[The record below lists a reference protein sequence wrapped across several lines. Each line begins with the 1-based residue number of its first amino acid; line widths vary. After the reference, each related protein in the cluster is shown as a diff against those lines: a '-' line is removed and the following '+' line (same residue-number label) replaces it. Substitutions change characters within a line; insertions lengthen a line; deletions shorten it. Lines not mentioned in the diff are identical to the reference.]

1 MKEWLEEM
9 TDKKEE
15 EFRVQFKDSIQ
26 IMAGALKAG
35 YSAENAIRETCHDL
49 KPMYKS
55 ESRIIKEYEIM
66 IRKLKIHIP
75 VGQVLSEFA
84 ENVEQEDVDNFV
96 TVFTT
101 AQKSGGDSIVI
112 IKDAVKVISEKME
125 FEIMSMIPFGMIGY
139 MKLTFG
145 DFLKVLY
152 GNPAGIIVMSIC
164 LALYFT
170 AYIWGKKMIKIEV

>member
-96 TVFTT
+96 TVLLLPKKWWG
-101 AQKSGGDSIVI
+101 QYCDYQRCGKSHQ
-112 IKDAVKVISEKME
+112 
-125 FEIMSMIPFGMIGY
+125 
-139 MKLTFG
+139 
-145 DFLKVLY
+145 
-152 GNPAGIIVMSIC
+152 
-164 LALYFT
+164 
-170 AYIWGKKMIKIEV
+170 

>member
-66 IRKLKIHIP
+66 IRKFLY
-75 VGQVLSEFA
+75 GRQFY
-84 ENVEQEDVDNFV
+84 DDRGG
-96 TVFTT
+96 T
-101 AQKSGGDSIVI
+101 AQCG
-112 IKDAVKVISEKME
+112 
-125 FEIMSMIPFGMIGY
+125 
-139 MKLTFG
+139 
-145 DFLKVLY
+145 
-152 GNPAGIIVMSIC
+152 
-164 LALYFT
+164 
-170 AYIWGKKMIKIEV
+170 

>member
-1 MKEWLEEM
+1 MAGRN
-9 TDKKEE
+9 DGQKEE

-101 AQKSGGDSIVI
+101 AQKVVG
-112 IKDAVKVISEKME
+112 
-125 FEIMSMIPFGMIGY
+125 
-139 MKLTFG
+139 T
-145 DFLKVLY
+145 VL
-152 GNPAGIIVMSIC
+152 
-164 LALYFT
+164 
-170 AYIWGKKMIKIEV
+170 